1 MWVPKSEQEIADR
14 LDAGDLIETEV
25 FDLKRELPRKGRNVD
40 LAIDVAQM
48 ANDGGVL
55 LYGVGRESEAA
66 PIALHP
72 LDDLAGQEERA
83 AQIIAA
89 TIGGN
94 LHALV
99 RIRQIPTTADASTG
113 YLVVQVPASPNAP
126 HMVLPKKRFY
136 GRVGTTTVELGQG
149 EVDRLYERRKV
160 WEVDHG
166 RLLDEAYNRR
176 PIELADGLAHLY
188 VILRP
193 LGSDEGLLDR
203 ALRAAVEKAGPGNGD
218 PLYFLREAKDLVPNI
233 VGEPTVLSLTHFVH
247 VGRGRSATTALDS
260 SSDLSKVKARRALQ
274 LAVDRDGG
282 MYLFHGRA
290 GERHRDAPAEGLML
304 FDVIV
309 ASQTAVA
316 LAFAGCI
323 LRAGEHY
330 GPVDVGV
337 AVHGIKGAYHWH
349 FGPGPLPVPYDE
361 PTYTKATRRP
371 ALDLI
376 EELPSVLRALLD
388 PLFQVIGQGRQD
400 PIGQLFR
407 APVSP

>member
-1 MWVPKSEQEIADR
+1 MWVPKTEQEIADR

-25 FDLKRELPRKGRNVD
+25 FDLKRELPRKGRSVD

-55 LYGVGRESEAA
+55 LYGVGRESDDA

-72 LDDLAGQEERA
+72 LDDLADQEERA
-83 AQIIAA
+83 AQIIAT

-94 LHALV
+94 LHQFV
-99 RIRQIPTTADASTG
+99 RINQIPAAADAGTG
-113 YLVVQVPASPNAP
+113 YIVVQVPASPNAP

-160 WEVDHG
+160 WEVDHK

-188 VILRP
+188 VILQP

-203 ALRAAVEKAGPGNGD
+203 ALSAAVEKAGPGNGD
-218 PLYFLREAKDLVPNI
+218 PLFFLREAKDLVPNI

-247 VGRGRSATTALDS
+247 VGRGRSATALDS
-260 SSDLSKVKARRALQ
+260 SPDLSQTKTKPALQ
-274 LAVDRDGG
+274 LTVDRGGG

-290 GERHRDAPAEGLML
+290 GERHRDAPADGLML
-304 FDVIV
+304 FDAIV
-309 ASQTAVA
+309 ASQTVVA

-349 FGPGPLPVPYDE
+349 FGSDPRTVPYDE

-376 EELPSVLRALLD
+376 EELPSVSRALLH
-388 PLFQVIGQGRQD
+388 PLFQVIGQGRKD
-400 PIGQLFR
+400 PIGELFR